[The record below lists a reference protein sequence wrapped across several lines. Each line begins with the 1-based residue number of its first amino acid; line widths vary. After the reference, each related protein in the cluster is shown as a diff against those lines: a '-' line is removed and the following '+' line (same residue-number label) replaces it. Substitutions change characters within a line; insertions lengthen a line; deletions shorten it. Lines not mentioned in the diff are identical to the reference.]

1 MAHDTSWY
9 IPQRAILQ
17 RVWGELTIEEMAEIN
32 KELESYLDQGI
43 PLVHI
48 LIDVTKVEK
57 YPNSVHQ
64 IGKVMKRNNTEREGW
79 TLLVTN
85 SQIIRFIGS
94 VVTQFSTL
102 RFRTFQKFEDAVEFL
117 LHQDSTLTAKN
128 GTSS

>member
-17 RVWGELTIEEMAEIN
+17 RVSGELTIEEMAQIN
-32 KELESYLDQGI
+32 KELETYLDQGI

-57 YPNSVHQ
+57 YPTSVHQ
-64 IGKVMKRNNTEREGW
+64 IGKVMKRNNVEREGW

-85 SQIIRFIGS
+85 SQIIRFMGS

-102 RFRTFQKFEDAVEFL
+102 RFRTFPKFEDAVEFL
-117 LHQDSTLTAKN
+117 MKQDTTLTVSR
-128 GTSS
+128 GSSS